1 MRPISMQC
9 CCHNTSIQKSNCS
22 TNCGANKSSYY
33 QVSHG
38 GTNQKPD
45 SFSDCSSHHVTNIV
59 AHEVSNGIACR

>member
-1 MRPISMQC
+1 MRPISMQR
-9 CCHNTSIQKSNCS
+9 CCHNTSIQKSDRS
-22 TNCGANKSSYY
+22 TNCGANKSSY

-59 AHEVSNGIACR
+59 AHQVSNGIAGR